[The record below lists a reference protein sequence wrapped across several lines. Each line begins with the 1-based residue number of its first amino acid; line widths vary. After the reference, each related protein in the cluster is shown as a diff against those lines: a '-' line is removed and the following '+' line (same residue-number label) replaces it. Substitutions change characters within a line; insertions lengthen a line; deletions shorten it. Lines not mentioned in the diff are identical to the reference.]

1 MAKKTKIQA
10 LKKVKSVR
18 EALENTVHDA
28 GDKIAYR
35 YKDKNSDDKIIDVT
49 FRDFYE
55 DVENLGS
62 ALNAR
67 GYGDAHIA
75 CVSSNCYRYIVAY
88 ISVLESAGVFVPV
101 DSELPTNEML
111 HVLNNSDSTVI
122 FYSEK
127 LEKWMMENREN
138 LPNVKCFIGIDRTED
153 DGDFLSFSKL
163 LEEGSKIDRKA
174 YDSLSSDEYDLKL
187 LVYTSGTTG
196 VAKGVMLTEHNL
208 ISLIYYGTQVSSVY
222 DTGLSVLP
230 YHHTYEAVCD
240 ILVAIYT
247 HVTLCINE
255 SLKKVQKNMQIYK
268 PAFMMVVPAFAE
280 EFYSA
285 IMRNIRKKGIEKQ
298 FNAMIKLSNGLRKIG
313 IDLRRK
319 FFKEIHENFGGKLV
333 KLICGGAPIRYEI
346 NKFFDDIGL
355 ILTGGYGIT
364 ECSPLVCVNDENSNC
379 CYSAGHRLGCI
390 EWRIEEPDSDG
401 IGEICVKGDTVMKGY
416 YKNPEKT
423 AEALKDGWFYTGDY
437 GYITPDDQ
445 LVITGR
451 KKNIIV
457 LNNGKNVYPEEIEN
471 YINEIDYISEVVVR
485 GIKNDFNV
493 EIGLLAEVY
502 MPEPHSQEETMADI
516 KKVLAELP
524 AYKKVS
530 KVVIRETPFEKTT
543 TRKIRR

>member
-1 MAKKTKIQA
+1 MAKKKKTYTVTKVNSIREVTELA
-10 LKKVKSVR
+10 VK
-18 EALENTVHDA
+18 EA
-28 GDKIAYR
+28 GDQLAYR
-35 YKDKNSDDKIIDVT
+35 YKEKGSDDKIVDVT
-49 FRDFYE
+49 FKGFYD

-62 ALNAR
+62 ALTAR

-75 CVSSNCYRYIVAY
+75 CVSANCYRYIVTY
-88 ISVLESAGVFVPV
+88 VSVLESAGVFVPV
-101 DSELPTNEML
+101 DAELPTNEML

-127 LEKWMMENREN
+127 LESWMMENRES
-138 LPNVKCFIGIDRTED
+138 LPNVKCFVGIDRTED
-153 DGDFLSFSKL
+153 DGDFLSFDKL
-163 LEEGSKIDRKA
+163 LEEGSKLDRKA
-174 YDSLSSDEYDLKL
+174 YDSLKSDEYDLKL

-208 ISLIYYGTQVSSVY
+208 VSLVYYGPQVSTVY

-240 ILVAIYT
+240 ILVALHM

-255 SLKKVQKNMQIYK
+255 SLKKVQKNMQLYK
-268 PAFMMVVPAFAE
+268 PAYMMVVPAFAE

-298 FNAMIKLSNGLRKIG
+298 FNTLIKLSNGLRKVG
-313 IDLRRK
+313 IDMRRK
-319 FFKEIHENFGGKLV
+319 FFKEIHENFGGKLK
-333 KLICGGAPIRYEI
+333 KLVCGGAPIRYEI

-379 CYSAGHRLGCI
+379 CYSAGHKLDCI
-390 EWRIEEPDSDG
+390 EWKIDAPDADG

-423 AEALKDGWFYTGDY
+423 AEVLKDGWFYTGDY

-457 LNNGKNVYPEEIEN
+457 LNNGKNIYPEEIEN
-471 YINEIDYISEVVVR
+471 YIQDIDYISEVVVR
-485 GIKNDFNV
+485 GIKNDFG
-493 EIGLLAEVY
+493 EETGLLAEVY
-502 MPEPHSQEETMADI
+502 MPEPHPIEEVTADI
-516 KKVLAELP
+516 KKTLADLP
-524 AYKKVS
+524 GYKKVS
-530 KVVIRETPFEKTT
+530 KVVIREIPFEKTSS
-543 TRKIRR
+543 RKIRR